1 MTHIETVAVTAQA
14 TFGRDG
20 AMFNG
25 LLGFVAQ
32 LSVVLWGLV
41 ILTAVFRFVGIRIY
55 RRGGARTRL
64 VGTVQQDGRR
74 SAPLGTAAKSGR
86 RSALVRTVAPAA
98 TLQASTLQ
106 ASAVQAATLQ
116 ASTLPA
122 SAVQAAALQTSTL
135 QAATLPASAA
145 ESALV
150 QSSASPLPDA
160 GPVRLGPFG
169 STAVEKEV
177 LRAPSELVDVLR
189 TDAAT
194 KVTFD
199 EAPQPAEASPAAAA
213 HVKLPYRAP
222 RDRRAEPRS
231 AAHVRAF
238 ASHSTEA

>member
-74 SAPLGTAAKSGR
+74 SALLGTAAKSGR

-98 TLQASTLQ
+98 TLQTA
-106 ASAVQAATLQ
+106 
-116 ASTLPA
+116 TLPA
-122 SAVQAAALQTSTL
+122 SAVQAAALQASTL

-145 ESALV
+145 ESARV
-150 QSSASPLPDA
+150 QASASPLPDA
-160 GPVRLGPFG
+160 GPVRLGP

-177 LRAPSELVDVLR
+177 LRTPSELVDVLR

-231 AAHVRAF
+231 PAHVRAF